1 MNAGKFDVPKGDA
14 VALTQALTRIDSRNP
29 TLAPGAPGEG
39 PIALVLADI
48 LENWGFTV
56 AVEDTGDGR
65 LNLFAEIGPKYTET
79 LIFAGHLD
87 TVGVEGMTHPPFDAR
102 IEGDRLYGRG
112 SADMKSGVAAM
123 CCAALAAFEECGS
136 NAKRRIVIAAVTDEE
151 YESRGMRAFLLE
163 TGIKAECA
171 ILTEPTRLAINPAH
185 RGFVW
190 MEIEF
195 TGRAAHGSRHD
206 IGIDAIRHAGLVL
219 AELDELDFGK
229 LQTKKHPL
237 LGRGSLHA
245 STISGGLG
253 LSTYPDR
260 CVLRIERRTIPGETA
275 DDAMREVHDA
285 LESVRARRPEI
296 SATVRLIG
304 AQLPSDVSV
313 DAPVVK
319 MLERGLKAAGMPV
332 AVEGMSAWTDAA
344 LLNEAGIAAICF
356 GPGDIGLAHAAE
368 EYVPV
373 SEIRQATAVLTNV
386 AREWMMEKD

>member
-1 MNAGKFDVPKGDA
+1 
-14 VALTQALTRIDSRNP
+14 
-29 TLAPGAPGEG
+29 
-39 PIALVLADI
+39 
-48 LENWGFTV
+48 
-56 AVEDTGDGR
+56 
-65 LNLFAEIGPKYTET
+65 
-79 LIFAGHLD
+79 
-87 TVGVEGMTHPPFDAR
+87 MTHPPFDGN
-102 IEGDRLYGRG
+102 INGDRLYGRG

-123 CCAALAAFEECGS
+123 CCAALAAFEECG
-136 NAKRRIVIAAVTDEE
+136 AGGRRQIIIAAVTDEE
-151 YESRGMRAFLLE
+151 YESLGMRALIDS
-163 TGIKAECA
+163 GITAECA

-195 TGRAAHGSRHD
+195 EGRAAHGSRHD

-219 AELDELDFGK
+219 AELDELDAGK
-229 LQTKKHPL
+229 LQINKHQL

-245 STISGGLG
+245 STISGGVG

-260 CVLRIERRTIPGETA
+260 CVLKVERRTIPGETA
-275 DDAMREVHDA
+275 DDALREVHDA
-285 LESVRARRPEI
+285 CDTVRARRPEL
-296 SATVRLIG
+296 SATIRLIG
-304 AQLPSDVSV
+304 AQLPSDVST

-332 AVEGMSAWTDAA
+332 SVEGMSAWTDAA

-356 GPGDIGLAHAAE
+356 GPGDIGLAHSAE

-373 SEIRQATAVLTNV
+373 SEIYRATEVLTNV